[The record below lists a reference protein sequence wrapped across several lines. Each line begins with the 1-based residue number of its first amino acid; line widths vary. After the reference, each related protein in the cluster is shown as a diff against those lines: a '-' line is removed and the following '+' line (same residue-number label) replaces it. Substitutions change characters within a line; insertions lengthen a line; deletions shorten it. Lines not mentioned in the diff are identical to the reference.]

1 MNNKSLGIYAVKV
14 KKFYYLETGKISVV
28 NTITRLRRTL
38 IQRRVID
45 FDERY
50 GMNTSDYKVLSC
62 REAKLQE
69 MEMVPIYISPHV
81 MKTVQEEEKNQ
92 EEVDNKGIWGD
103 N

>member
-1 MNNKSLGIYAVKV
+1 MNDNSLGIYAVKE

-38 IQRRVID
+38 IQRRIID

-62 REAKLQE
+62 KEAKLQE

-81 MKTVQEEEKNQ
+81 MKTVQQEEKKQ
-92 EEVDNKGIWGD
+92 EEVDSKGIWGD